1 MEFENVI
8 FHTGVAHDEDPPG
21 RGSGRYAWG
30 SGENPY
36 QLHGKTSLSIEVNR
50 LKKLG
55 KSEAEIALE
64 LLGYK
69 GVNKKTGEPIPYTS
83 TDLRR
88 EITIEK
94 NRAQTANIQKAVE
107 LYDKYGNKSEVARQM
122 GINESQVRRLLDPYI
137 QERTAR
143 YDNVVNYLKDRIGED
158 KVVDVS
164 TSDELYL
171 GVTADTFKTAIRML
185 EKEGYV
191 VSYVKIPQN
200 IPGQFTSVKVITKPL
215 EGETLKDTNRRI
227 QENKYNLTYITDFTP
242 DSGKTFW
249 NPEYPSS
256 LDSSRVFIRY
266 GDEGGA
272 DKDGVIEIKK
282 DVPDLS
288 LNGSLYSQVRI
299 MVDDRYYMKGM
310 AIYSD
315 DDFPEGKD
323 IIFNTNKPSGT
334 PMNEVLKTLKGIKE
348 TGEVDR
354 ENPFGATIMRGGQ
367 YYIDGKLS
375 PINKINDEGTWDS
388 WSKNLSSQFLSKQPQ
403 KIIDQQL
410 NLSIAYKEKELQD
423 ILNLTNPVIKQKML
437 QQFADDCDANAADL
451 TAVGFK
457 GQAFQVILPVTDLP
471 ETQIYATKFDD
482 GDKVALVRYPHA
494 GTFEIPV
501 LTVNNKDK
509 HAKAILKD
517 ATDAVGINP
526 KVAKQL
532 SGADFD
538 GDTVL
543 VIPMASNRLS
553 IKSQK
558 YLKELEAFDP
568 KMYATD
574 HVTITNSEKQKQM
587 GIVSNLISDMTLQ
600 GAKEPEIARAV
611 KHSMVV
617 IDSEKH
623 KLDWKQSY
631 IDNDISSLVKK
642 YQANEETGKRGGA
655 STIIS
660 RAKSPTYVLKRN
672 EITDRNKM
680 TPEEVKAFDAG
691 KKIFRET
698 GETRWAKVNK
708 GKPNEQ
714 WKEVPIVQKKNKM
727 DVVDDAYSL
736 VRDINDS
743 KERAYANYANSL
755 KDIANRARSEM
766 RTIRPVP
773 VNTTSRDILYP
784 QEVQSLK
791 SKLTIARRNAPRER
805 AAQTLANQELS
816 RRVRSNPELRN
827 DREHYRREQQRCLT
841 WARSVL
847 GAGKDPVVI
856 TDREWEAI
864 QANAISTNVLRQI
877 LDNTDQEAFK
887 ARATPRH
894 SSGVSGLSQ
903 ADLNLIRSMLSTG
916 MYTQKEIAERLG
928 VSTSTISTISRN
940 ER

>member
-1 MEFENVI
+1 MEFENIIV
-8 FHTGVAHDEDPPG
+8 HTGVAHDEDPPG

-36 QLHGKTSLSIEVNR
+36 QPHGRTSLSIEVNR

-55 KSEAEIALE
+55 KSEAEIAIE

-69 GVNKKTGEPIPYTS
+69 GVSKKTGEPIPYTS

-94 NRAQTANIQKAVE
+94 NRVQSANIQKAVE

-143 YDNVVNYLKDRIGED
+143 YENVANYLKDRIGDD
-158 KVVDVS
+158 KILDVS

-200 IPGQFTSVKVITKPL
+200 IPGQFTSIKVITKPL

-227 QENKYNLTYITDFTP
+227 QANKYNLTYIEDFTP
-242 DSGKTFW
+242 DAGKIFW
-249 NPEYPSS
+249 TPEFPAS
-256 LDSSRVFIRY
+256 LDSSRIFIRY
-266 GDEGGA
+266 GDKGGS
-272 DKDGVIEIKK
+272 DKDGVIEIRKG
-282 DVPDLS
+282 VPDLS

-299 MVDDRYYMKGM
+299 MVDNKYYMKGM
-310 AIYSD
+310 AIYAD
-315 DDFPEGKD
+315 DVPEGKD

-334 PMNEVLKTLKGIKE
+334 PMGDVLKTLKGIKE
-348 TGEVDR
+348 TGKVDKD
-354 ENPFGATIMRGGQ
+354 NPFGATIMRGGQ

-375 PINKINDEGTWDS
+375 PINKINDEGSWDS
-388 WSKNLSSQFLSKQPQ
+388 WSRNLSSQFLSKQPQ

-410 NLSIAYKEKELQD
+410 SLSIAYKEKELQD

-437 QQFADDCDANAADL
+437 KQFADDCDANASDL
-451 TAVGFK
+451 SAVGFK
-457 GQAFQVILPVTDLP
+457 NQAFQVILPVTQMSDK
-471 ETQIYATKFDD
+471 QIYAPKFKD
-482 GDKVALVRYPHA
+482 GDVVALVRYPHA

-501 LTVNNKDK
+501 LTVNNKNK
-509 HAKAILKD
+509 HAKTIMENAS
-517 ATDAVGINP
+517 DAVGINP

-543 VIPMASNRLS
+543 VIPMRSNKLA
-553 IKSQK
+553 IKYQK
-558 YLKELEAFDP
+558 YLKELEDFDLN
-568 KMYATD
+568 MYATN
-574 HVTITNSEKQKQM
+574 HTTITNGEKQRQM
-587 GIVSNLISDMTLQ
+587 GVVSNLISDMTLQ
-600 GAKEPEIARAV
+600 GAPEHEIARAV

-623 KLDWKQSY
+623 KLDWKQSA
-631 IDNDISSLVKK
+631 IDNDIASLIRK
-642 YQANEETGKRGGA
+642 YQANPETGKKGGA
-655 STIIS
+655 STIVS
-660 RAKSPTYVLKRN
+660 RAKSEAHPLKRK

-680 TPEEVKAFDAG
+680 TPEELKAFNAG
-691 KKIFRET
+691 KKILRET
-698 GETRWAKVNK
+698 GDTRWTKVDK
-708 GKPNEQ
+708 GKPSER
-714 WKEVPIVQKKNKM
+714 WEEVLVREKVPQM
-727 DVVDDAYSL
+727 DVVDNAFEL
-736 VRDINDS
+736 VRDPNDP

-755 KDIANRARSEM
+755 KSIANRARAEM
-766 RTIRPVP
+766 RAITPTK
-773 VNTTSRDILYP
+773 VNTTARDQIYSE
-784 QEVQSLK
+784 EVASLR
-791 SKLTIARRNAPRER
+791 SKLITARRNAPRER
-805 AAQTLANQELS
+805 AANTLANQELD
-816 RRVRSNPELRN
+816 RRVRSNPALKE
-827 DREHYRREQQRCLT
+827 DREHYRREHQRCLT
-841 WARSVL
+841 WARAIL
-847 GAGKDPVVI
+847 GAGKEPINI

-887 ARATPRH
+887 IRATPRR
-894 SSGVSGLSQ
+894 SPGVSGLSQ
-903 ADLNLIRSMLSTG
+903 ADINLIRSMINSG
-916 MYTQKEIAERLG
+916 MYTQAEIAERIG
-928 VSTSTISTISRN
+928 VSTSTISAVSRN